1 MLQSRARQNNH
12 SLLAQRLKE
21 TEDSLQSLH
30 TSMHADTHGSIM
42 QMMGRLNHQEA
53 SSILQ
58 SLVPLLGGGEVGI
71 LLAQILRDARG
82 FKSSDALHLVEG
94 LTQIMISSDQIML
107 FPNCSELLPNATA
120 YQGTL
125 ALLKNMKAG
134 DRDTL
139 IGELYEG
146 LENGPEAL
154 IKLMRHIFMEGED
167 GSVVELLTQIAST
180 MIGDQ
185 GDDEGALLELAGCLM
200 KTAIKRGQKMGGSG
214 NHSAGSVLSQ
224 LFEHLPSEIEHIM
237 HQESH
242 TRRTSKGIRL
252 YHEEE
257 EEDIRSTE
265 VSGNSDTLTD
275 DVGHDSSSRHKLQR
289 HTDGTSVE
297 CQTEDP
303 QGLFG
308 SLQEA
313 ANRPLLSSE
322 DSIFGDIASDS
333 LKKVALTTLARIC
346 WHSETRGGMPTLRQ

>member
-1 MLQSRARQNNH
+1 
-12 SLLAQRLKE
+12 
-21 TEDSLQSLH
+21 
-30 TSMHADTHGSIM
+30 
-42 QMMGRLNHQEA
+42 
-53 SSILQ
+53 
-58 SLVPLLGGGEVGI
+58 
-71 LLAQILRDARG
+71 
-82 FKSSDALHLVEG
+82 
-94 LTQIMISSDQIML
+94 
-107 FPNCSELLPNATA
+107 
-120 YQGTL
+120 
-125 ALLKNMKAG
+125 
-134 DRDTL
+134 
-139 IGELYEG
+139 
-146 LENGPEAL
+146 
-154 IKLMRHIFMEGED
+154 MRHIFMEGED

-185 GDDEGALLELAGCLM
+185 GDDEGTLLELAGCLM

-333 LKKVALTTLARIC
+333 LKKVALTHWYKDLLALGNKRRYANIAPMNFSKAQSLVYDRI
-346 WHSETRGGMPTLRQ
+346 RQDYEKYCRRSHWEDA